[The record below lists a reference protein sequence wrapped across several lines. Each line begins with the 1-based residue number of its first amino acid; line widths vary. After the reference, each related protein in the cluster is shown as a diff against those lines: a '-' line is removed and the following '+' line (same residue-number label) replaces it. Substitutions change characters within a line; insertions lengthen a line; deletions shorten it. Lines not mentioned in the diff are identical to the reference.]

1 MKIRFEKAKM
11 LEKLVR
17 AMGAV
22 SSKNT
27 HPFTEGVLLET
38 AGNRL
43 KLSTYDMEKSVR
55 SSIEAEILIEGGCVI
70 NAQRLLSIVRI
81 LPENEITMT
90 VDDELLVTI
99 QSGRSSFSLH
109 ALAAKDFPQMP
120 VIVGR
125 ESFTMEQCVL
135 KKMLAKTAHSIAQID
150 QRPVL
155 CGAFF
160 KLDLVDIKSSRFVG
174 WWNFRMVLALDDEFW
189 RAFVNTII
197 FSVVTVFLL
206 MVVTVLMAS
215 WLSKNTKIHNLA
227 QTMIFTPHISS
238 MVAVGILWVLMLDP
252 QGIINQFLAIFG
264 IQGPNWLMNART
276 SLLSVALV
284 TVWKS
289 IGYYC
294 LIIIAGLQSLP
305 KDVYEAARLDKA
317 SRWTILRRI
326 TLPLMTPTLS
336 FVFIMKF
343 INAFKSFSA
352 IDVMTQGGPQG
363 SSMVLGYWIYNAGR
377 VKFNYGF
384 AMVGAIVLT
393 ALVAVFTLLA
403 NKGFRKED

>member
-1 MKIRFEKAKM
+1 MQNLREIGSRYNELQDALDARKAALRESRSKEERRVLRQDAAEKRSELRRFKASLSGEALQAYKDYRAIRREIRHC
-11 LEKLVR
+11 E
-17 AMGAV
+17 
-22 SSKNT
+22 
-27 HPFTEGVLLET
+27 
-38 AGNRL
+38 RL
-43 KLSTYDMEKSVR
+43 KRCDKVES
-55 SSIEAEILIEGGCVI
+55 
-70 NAQRLLSIVRI
+70 RI
-81 LPENEITMT
+81 FHKVNPAYIY
-90 VDDELLVTI
+90 I
-99 QSGRSSFSLH
+99 FPAALH
-109 ALAAKDFPQMP
+109 AIFFTLMP
-120 VIVGR
+120 FLFMIV
-125 ESFTMEQCVL
+125 
-135 KKMLAKTAHSIAQID
+135 
-150 QRPVL
+150 
-155 CGAFF
+155 GAFF
-160 KLDLVDIKSSRFVG
+160 KLDLVDIKSSKFVG
-174 WWNFRMVLALDDEFW
+174 WWNFKMVLVLDNEFW

-197 FSVVTVFLL
+197 FAIVTVFLL

-252 QGIINQFLAIFG
+252 QGIINQILAIFG
-264 IQGPNWLMNART
+264 IKGPNWLMDSRT
-276 SLLSVALV
+276 SLFSVALV

-305 KDVYEAARLDKA
+305 KDVYEAAKLDKA
-317 SRWTILRRI
+317 SKWTILRKI
-326 TLPLMTPTLS
+326 TLPLLTPTLS
-336 FVFIMKF
+336 FVFVMKF

-384 AMVGAIVLT
+384 AMVGAIILT
-393 ALVAVFTLLA
+393 AMVAVFTLLA

>member
-1 MKIRFEKAKM
+1 MQNLREIGSRYNELQDALDARKAALRESRSKEERRVLRQDAAEKRSELRRFKASLSGEALRAYKDYRAIRREIRHC
-11 LEKLVR
+11 E
-17 AMGAV
+17 
-22 SSKNT
+22 
-27 HPFTEGVLLET
+27 
-38 AGNRL
+38 RL
-43 KLSTYDMEKSVR
+43 KRCDKVESRIFHKVNPAYIYIFPAAFHAIFFTLMPF
-55 SSIEAEILIEGGCVI
+55 LFM
-70 NAQRLLSIVRI
+70 IV
-81 LPENEITMT
+81 
-90 VDDELLVTI
+90 
-99 QSGRSSFSLH
+99 
-109 ALAAKDFPQMP
+109 
-120 VIVGR
+120 
-125 ESFTMEQCVL
+125 
-135 KKMLAKTAHSIAQID
+135 
-150 QRPVL
+150 
-155 CGAFF
+155 GAFF
-160 KLDLVDIKSSRFVG
+160 KLDLVDVKNSKFVG
-174 WWNFRMVLALDDEFW
+174 WWNFKMVLVLDNEFW

-197 FSVVTVFLL
+197 FAIVTVFLL
-206 MVVTVLMAS
+206 MVVTVLMSS

-252 QGIINQFLAIFG
+252 QGIINQILAIFG
-264 IQGPNWLMNART
+264 IKGPNWLMDSRT
-276 SLLSVALV
+276 SLFSVALV

-305 KDVYEAARLDKA
+305 KDVYEAAKLDKA
-317 SRWTILRRI
+317 SKWTILRKI
-326 TLPLMTPTLS
+326 TLPLLTPTLS

-384 AMVGAIVLT
+384 AMVGAIILT
-393 ALVAVFTLLA
+393 AMVAVFTLLA

>member
-1 MKIRFEKAKM
+1 MQNLREIGSRYNELQDALDARKAALRESRSKEERRVLRQDAAEKRSELRRFKASLSGEALRAYKDYRAIRREIRHC
-11 LEKLVR
+11 E
-17 AMGAV
+17 
-22 SSKNT
+22 
-27 HPFTEGVLLET
+27 
-38 AGNRL
+38 RL
-43 KLSTYDMEKSVR
+43 KRCDKVESRIFHKVNPAYIYIFPAAFHAIFFTLMPF
-55 SSIEAEILIEGGCVI
+55 LFM
-70 NAQRLLSIVRI
+70 IV
-81 LPENEITMT
+81 
-90 VDDELLVTI
+90 
-99 QSGRSSFSLH
+99 
-109 ALAAKDFPQMP
+109 
-120 VIVGR
+120 
-125 ESFTMEQCVL
+125 
-135 KKMLAKTAHSIAQID
+135 
-150 QRPVL
+150 
-155 CGAFF
+155 GAFF
-160 KLDLVDIKSSRFVG
+160 KLDLVDVKSSKFVG
-174 WWNFRMVLALDDEFW
+174 WWNFKMVLVLDNEFW

-197 FSVVTVFLL
+197 FAIVTVFLL
-206 MVVTVLMAS
+206 MVVTVLMSS

-305 KDVYEAARLDKA
+305 RDVYEAARLDKA
-317 SRWTILRRI
+317 SRWTILRKI

-393 ALVAVFTLLA
+393 VLVAVFTLLA

>member
-1 MKIRFEKAKM
+1 MQNLREIGSRYNELQDALDARKAALRESRSKEERRVLRQDAAEKRSELRHFKASLSGEALLAYKDYRAIRREIRHC
-11 LEKLVR
+11 E
-17 AMGAV
+17 
-22 SSKNT
+22 
-27 HPFTEGVLLET
+27 
-38 AGNRL
+38 RL
-43 KLSTYDMEKSVR
+43 KRCDKVES
-55 SSIEAEILIEGGCVI
+55 
-70 NAQRLLSIVRI
+70 RI
-81 LPENEITMT
+81 FHKVNPAYIY
-90 VDDELLVTI
+90 I
-99 QSGRSSFSLH
+99 FPAALH
-109 ALAAKDFPQMP
+109 AIFFTLMP
-120 VIVGR
+120 FLFMIV
-125 ESFTMEQCVL
+125 
-135 KKMLAKTAHSIAQID
+135 
-150 QRPVL
+150 
-155 CGAFF
+155 GAFF
-160 KLDLVDIKSSRFVG
+160 KLDLVDIKSSKFVG
-174 WWNFRMVLALDDEFW
+174 WWNFKMVLVLDNEFW

-197 FSVVTVFLL
+197 FAIVTVFLL
-206 MVVTVLMAS
+206 MVVTVLMSS

-252 QGIINQFLAIFG
+252 QGIINQILAIFG
-264 IQGPNWLMNART
+264 IKGPNWLMDSRT
-276 SLLSVALV
+276 SLFSVALV

-305 KDVYEAARLDKA
+305 KDVYEAAKLDKA
-317 SRWTILRRI
+317 GKWTILRKI
-326 TLPLMTPTLS
+326 TLPLLTPTLS

-384 AMVGAIVLT
+384 AMVGAIILT
-393 ALVAVFTLLA
+393 AMVAVFTLLA

>member
-1 MKIRFEKAKM
+1 MQNLREIGSRYNELQDALDAQKAALRESRSKEERRALRQSVAEKRSELRRFKASLSGEALRAYKDYRAIRREIRHC
-11 LEKLVR
+11 E
-17 AMGAV
+17 
-22 SSKNT
+22 
-27 HPFTEGVLLET
+27 
-38 AGNRL
+38 RL
-43 KLSTYDMEKSVR
+43 KRCDRVESRIFHKVNPAYIYIFPAAFHAIFFTLMPF
-55 SSIEAEILIEGGCVI
+55 LFM
-70 NAQRLLSIVRI
+70 IV
-81 LPENEITMT
+81 
-90 VDDELLVTI
+90 
-99 QSGRSSFSLH
+99 
-109 ALAAKDFPQMP
+109 
-120 VIVGR
+120 
-125 ESFTMEQCVL
+125 
-135 KKMLAKTAHSIAQID
+135 
-150 QRPVL
+150 
-155 CGAFF
+155 GAFF
-160 KLDLVDIKSSRFVG
+160 KLDLVNIKSSKFVG
-174 WWNFRMVLALDDEFW
+174 WWNFKMVLVLDNEFW

-197 FSVVTVFLL
+197 FAIVTVFLL
-206 MVVTVLMAS
+206 MVVTVLMSS

-252 QGIINQFLAIFG
+252 QGIINQILAIFG
-264 IQGPNWLMNART
+264 IKGPNWLMDSRT
-276 SLLSVALV
+276 SLFSVALV

-305 KDVYEAARLDKA
+305 KDVYEAAKLDKA
-317 SRWTILRRI
+317 SKWTILRKI
-326 TLPLMTPTLS
+326 TLPLLTPTLS

-384 AMVGAIVLT
+384 AMVGAIILT
-393 ALVAVFTLLA
+393 AMVAVFTLLA

>member
-1 MKIRFEKAKM
+1 MGRSQKPMQNLREIGSRYNELQDALDARKAALRESRSKEERRVLRQDAAEKRSELRRFKASLSGEALRAYKDYRAIRREIRHC
-11 LEKLVR
+11 E
-17 AMGAV
+17 
-22 SSKNT
+22 
-27 HPFTEGVLLET
+27 
-38 AGNRL
+38 RL
-43 KLSTYDMEKSVR
+43 KRCDKVESRIFHKVNPAYIYIFPAAFHAIFFTLMPF
-55 SSIEAEILIEGGCVI
+55 LFM
-70 NAQRLLSIVRI
+70 IV
-81 LPENEITMT
+81 
-90 VDDELLVTI
+90 
-99 QSGRSSFSLH
+99 
-109 ALAAKDFPQMP
+109 
-120 VIVGR
+120 
-125 ESFTMEQCVL
+125 
-135 KKMLAKTAHSIAQID
+135 
-150 QRPVL
+150 
-155 CGAFF
+155 GAFF
-160 KLDLVDIKSSRFVG
+160 KLDLVDIKSSKFVG
-174 WWNFRMVLALDDEFW
+174 WWNFKMVLVLDNEFW

-197 FSVVTVFLL
+197 FAIVTVFLL
-206 MVVTVLMAS
+206 MVVTVLMSS

-252 QGIINQFLAIFG
+252 QGIINQILAIFG
-264 IQGPNWLMNART
+264 IKGPNWLMDSRT
-276 SLLSVALV
+276 SLFSVALV

-305 KDVYEAARLDKA
+305 KDVYEAAKLDKA
-317 SRWTILRRI
+317 SKWTILRKI
-326 TLPLMTPTLS
+326 TLPLLTPTLS

-384 AMVGAIVLT
+384 AMVGAIILT
-393 ALVAVFTLLA
+393 AMVAVFTLLA

>member
-1 MKIRFEKAKM
+1 MQNLREIGSRYNELQDALDARKAALRESRNKEERRVLRQDAAEKRSELRRFKASLSGEALRAYKDYRAIRREIRHC
-11 LEKLVR
+11 E
-17 AMGAV
+17 
-22 SSKNT
+22 
-27 HPFTEGVLLET
+27 
-38 AGNRL
+38 RL
-43 KLSTYDMEKSVR
+43 KRCDKVES
-55 SSIEAEILIEGGCVI
+55 
-70 NAQRLLSIVRI
+70 RI
-81 LPENEITMT
+81 FHKVNPAYIY
-90 VDDELLVTI
+90 I
-99 QSGRSSFSLH
+99 FPAALH
-109 ALAAKDFPQMP
+109 AIFFTLMP
-120 VIVGR
+120 FLFMIV
-125 ESFTMEQCVL
+125 
-135 KKMLAKTAHSIAQID
+135 
-150 QRPVL
+150 
-155 CGAFF
+155 GAFF
-160 KLDLVDIKSSRFVG
+160 KLDLVDIKSSKFVG
-174 WWNFRMVLALDDEFW
+174 WWNFKMVLVLDNEFW

-197 FSVVTVFLL
+197 FAIVTVFLL
-206 MVVTVLMAS
+206 MVVTVLMSS

-252 QGIINQFLAIFG
+252 QGIINQILAIFG
-264 IQGPNWLMNART
+264 IKGPNWLMDSRT
-276 SLLSVALV
+276 SLFSVALV

-305 KDVYEAARLDKA
+305 KDVYEAAKLDKA
-317 SRWTILRRI
+317 GKWTILRKI
-326 TLPLMTPTLS
+326 TLPLLTPTLS

-384 AMVGAIVLT
+384 AMVGAIILT
-393 ALVAVFTLLA
+393 AMVAVFTLLA

>member
-1 MKIRFEKAKM
+1 MQNLRDIGSRYNELQDALDAQKAALRKSRSKEERRVLRQDAAEKRSELRRFKASLSGEALRAYKDYRAIRREIRHC
-11 LEKLVR
+11 E
-17 AMGAV
+17 
-22 SSKNT
+22 
-27 HPFTEGVLLET
+27 
-38 AGNRL
+38 RL
-43 KLSTYDMEKSVR
+43 KRCDKVESRIFHKVNPAYIYIFPAAFHAIFFTLMPF
-55 SSIEAEILIEGGCVI
+55 LFM
-70 NAQRLLSIVRI
+70 IV
-81 LPENEITMT
+81 
-90 VDDELLVTI
+90 
-99 QSGRSSFSLH
+99 
-109 ALAAKDFPQMP
+109 
-120 VIVGR
+120 
-125 ESFTMEQCVL
+125 
-135 KKMLAKTAHSIAQID
+135 
-150 QRPVL
+150 
-155 CGAFF
+155 GAFF
-160 KLDLVDIKSSRFVG
+160 KLDLVDIKSSKFVG
-174 WWNFRMVLALDDEFW
+174 WWNFKMVLVLDNEFW

-197 FSVVTVFLL
+197 FAIVTVFLL
-206 MVVTVLMAS
+206 MVVTVLMSS

-252 QGIINQFLAIFG
+252 QGIINQILAIFG
-264 IQGPNWLMNART
+264 IKGPNWLMDSRT
-276 SLLSVALV
+276 SLFSVALV

-305 KDVYEAARLDKA
+305 KDVYEAAKLDKA
-317 SRWTILRRI
+317 SKWTILRKI
-326 TLPLMTPTLS
+326 TLPLLTPTLS

-384 AMVGAIVLT
+384 AMVGAIILT
-393 ALVAVFTLLA
+393 AMVAVFTLLA

>member
-1 MKIRFEKAKM
+1 MQNLRDIGSRYNELQDALDARKA
-11 LEKLVR
+11 
-17 AMGAV
+17 
-22 SSKNT
+22 
-27 HPFTEGVLLET
+27 
-38 AGNRL
+38 
-43 KLSTYDMEKSVR
+43 
-55 SSIEAEILIEGGCVI
+55 
-70 NAQRLLSIVRI
+70 
-81 LPENEITMT
+81 
-90 VDDELLVTI
+90 
-99 QSGRSSFSLH
+99 
-109 ALAAKDFPQMP
+109 AL
-120 VIVGR
+120 R
-125 ESFTMEQCVL
+125 ESRSKEERRVLRQDAAEKRSELRRFKASLSGEALRAYKDYRAIRREISHCESLKRCDKVESRIFHKVNPAYIYIFPAAFHAIFFTLMPFLFMIV
-135 KKMLAKTAHSIAQID
+135 
-150 QRPVL
+150 
-155 CGAFF
+155 GAFF
-160 KLDLVDIKSSRFVG
+160 KLDLVDIKSSKFVG
-174 WWNFRMVLALDDEFW
+174 WWNFKMVLVLDNEFW

-197 FSVVTVFLL
+197 FAIVTVFLL
-206 MVVTVLMAS
+206 MVVTVLMSS

-252 QGIINQFLAIFG
+252 QGIINQILAIFG
-264 IQGPNWLMNART
+264 IKGPNWLMDSRT
-276 SLLSVALV
+276 SLFSVALV

-305 KDVYEAARLDKA
+305 KDVYEAAKLDKA
-317 SRWTILRRI
+317 SKWTILRKI
-326 TLPLMTPTLS
+326 TLPLLTPTLS

-384 AMVGAIVLT
+384 AMVGAIILT
-393 ALVAVFTLLA
+393 AMVAVFTLLA

>member
-1 MKIRFEKAKM
+1 MQNLRDIGSRYNELQDALDARKAALRESRSKEERRVLRQDAPEKRSELRRFKASLSGEALRAYKDYRAIRREIRHC
-11 LEKLVR
+11 E
-17 AMGAV
+17 
-22 SSKNT
+22 
-27 HPFTEGVLLET
+27 
-38 AGNRL
+38 RL
-43 KLSTYDMEKSVR
+43 KRCDKVESRIFHKVNPAYIYIFPAAFHAIFFTLMPF
-55 SSIEAEILIEGGCVI
+55 LFM
-70 NAQRLLSIVRI
+70 IV
-81 LPENEITMT
+81 
-90 VDDELLVTI
+90 
-99 QSGRSSFSLH
+99 
-109 ALAAKDFPQMP
+109 
-120 VIVGR
+120 
-125 ESFTMEQCVL
+125 
-135 KKMLAKTAHSIAQID
+135 
-150 QRPVL
+150 
-155 CGAFF
+155 GAFF
-160 KLDLVDIKSSRFVG
+160 KLDLVDIKSSKFVG
-174 WWNFRMVLALDDEFW
+174 WWNFKMVLVLDNEFW

-197 FSVVTVFLL
+197 FAIVTVFLL
-206 MVVTVLMAS
+206 MVVTVLMSS

-252 QGIINQFLAIFG
+252 QGIINQILAIFG
-264 IQGPNWLMNART
+264 IKGPNWLMDSRT
-276 SLLSVALV
+276 SLFSVALV

-305 KDVYEAARLDKA
+305 KDVYEAAKLDKA
-317 SRWTILRRI
+317 SKWTILRKI
-326 TLPLMTPTLS
+326 TLPLLTPTLS

-384 AMVGAIVLT
+384 AMVGAIILT
-393 ALVAVFTLLA
+393 AMVAVFTLLA

>member
-1 MKIRFEKAKM
+1 MQNLREIGSRYNELQDALDAQKAALRESRSKEERRILRQDAAEKRSELKRFKASLSGEARQAYKDYRAIRREIRHC
-11 LEKLVR
+11 E
-17 AMGAV
+17 
-22 SSKNT
+22 
-27 HPFTEGVLLET
+27 
-38 AGNRL
+38 RL
-43 KLSTYDMEKSVR
+43 KRCDK
-55 SSIEAEILIEGGCVI
+55 AESRIFHKVNPAYIYIFPAAFHAIFFTLMPF
-70 NAQRLLSIVRI
+70 LFMIV
-81 LPENEITMT
+81 
-90 VDDELLVTI
+90 
-99 QSGRSSFSLH
+99 
-109 ALAAKDFPQMP
+109 
-120 VIVGR
+120 
-125 ESFTMEQCVL
+125 
-135 KKMLAKTAHSIAQID
+135 
-150 QRPVL
+150 
-155 CGAFF
+155 GAFF
-160 KLDLVDIKSSRFVG
+160 KLDLVDIKSSKFVG
-174 WWNFRMVLALDDEFW
+174 WWNFKMVLVLDNEFW

-197 FSVVTVFLL
+197 FAIVTVFLL
-206 MVVTVLMAS
+206 MVVTVLMSS

-252 QGIINQFLAIFG
+252 QGIINQILAIFG
-264 IQGPNWLMNART
+264 IKGPNWLMDSRT
-276 SLLSVALV
+276 SLFSVALV

-305 KDVYEAARLDKA
+305 KDVYEAAKLDKA
-317 SRWTILRRI
+317 SKWTILRKI
-326 TLPLMTPTLS
+326 TLPLLTPTLS

-384 AMVGAIVLT
+384 AMVGAIILT
-393 ALVAVFTLLA
+393 AMVAVFTLLA

>member
-1 MKIRFEKAKM
+1 MQNLREIGSRYNELQDALDAQKAALRESRSKEERRVLRQDAAEKRSELRRFKASLSGEALRAYKDYRAIRREIRHC
-11 LEKLVR
+11 E
-17 AMGAV
+17 
-22 SSKNT
+22 
-27 HPFTEGVLLET
+27 
-38 AGNRL
+38 RL
-43 KLSTYDMEKSVR
+43 KRCDKVESRIFHKVNPAYIYIFPAAFHAIFFTLMPF
-55 SSIEAEILIEGGCVI
+55 LFM
-70 NAQRLLSIVRI
+70 IV
-81 LPENEITMT
+81 
-90 VDDELLVTI
+90 
-99 QSGRSSFSLH
+99 
-109 ALAAKDFPQMP
+109 
-120 VIVGR
+120 
-125 ESFTMEQCVL
+125 
-135 KKMLAKTAHSIAQID
+135 
-150 QRPVL
+150 
-155 CGAFF
+155 GAFF
-160 KLDLVDIKSSRFVG
+160 KLDLVDIKSSKFVG
-174 WWNFRMVLALDDEFW
+174 WWNFKMVLVLDNEFW

-197 FSVVTVFLL
+197 FAIVTVFLL
-206 MVVTVLMAS
+206 MVVTVLMSS

-252 QGIINQFLAIFG
+252 QGIINQILAIFG
-264 IQGPNWLMNART
+264 IKGPNWLMDSRT
-276 SLLSVALV
+276 SLFSVALV

-305 KDVYEAARLDKA
+305 KDVYEAAKLDKA
-317 SRWTILRRI
+317 GKWTILRKI
-326 TLPLMTPTLS
+326 TLPLLTPTLS

-384 AMVGAIVLT
+384 AMVGAIILT
-393 ALVAVFTLLA
+393 AMVAVFTLLA

>member
-1 MKIRFEKAKM
+1 MQNLRDIGSRYNELQDALDAQKAALRESRSKEERRVLRQDAAEKRSELRRFKASLSGEALRAYKDYRAIRREIRHC
-11 LEKLVR
+11 E
-17 AMGAV
+17 
-22 SSKNT
+22 
-27 HPFTEGVLLET
+27 
-38 AGNRL
+38 RL
-43 KLSTYDMEKSVR
+43 KRCDKVESRIFHKVNPAYIYIFPAAFHAIFFTLMPF
-55 SSIEAEILIEGGCVI
+55 LFM
-70 NAQRLLSIVRI
+70 IV
-81 LPENEITMT
+81 
-90 VDDELLVTI
+90 
-99 QSGRSSFSLH
+99 
-109 ALAAKDFPQMP
+109 
-120 VIVGR
+120 
-125 ESFTMEQCVL
+125 
-135 KKMLAKTAHSIAQID
+135 
-150 QRPVL
+150 
-155 CGAFF
+155 GAFF
-160 KLDLVDIKSSRFVG
+160 KLDLVDIKSSKFVG
-174 WWNFRMVLALDDEFW
+174 WWNFKMVLVLDNEFW

-197 FSVVTVFLL
+197 FAIVTVFLL
-206 MVVTVLMAS
+206 MIVTVLMSS

-252 QGIINQFLAIFG
+252 QGIINQILAIFG
-264 IQGPNWLMNART
+264 IKGPNWLMDSRT
-276 SLLSVALV
+276 SLFSVALV

-305 KDVYEAARLDKA
+305 KDVYEAAKLDKA
-317 SRWTILRRI
+317 SKWTILRKI
-326 TLPLMTPTLS
+326 TLPLLTPTLS

-384 AMVGAIVLT
+384 AMVGAIILT
-393 ALVAVFTLLA
+393 AMVAVFTLLA

>member
-1 MKIRFEKAKM
+1 MQNLRDIGSRYNELQDALDARKAALWESRSREERRVLRQDAAEKRSELRRFKASLSGEALRAYKDYRAIRREIRHC
-11 LEKLVR
+11 E
-17 AMGAV
+17 
-22 SSKNT
+22 
-27 HPFTEGVLLET
+27 
-38 AGNRL
+38 RL
-43 KLSTYDMEKSVR
+43 KRCDKVESRIFHKVNPAYIYIFPAAFHAIFFTLMPF
-55 SSIEAEILIEGGCVI
+55 LFM
-70 NAQRLLSIVRI
+70 IV
-81 LPENEITMT
+81 
-90 VDDELLVTI
+90 
-99 QSGRSSFSLH
+99 
-109 ALAAKDFPQMP
+109 
-120 VIVGR
+120 
-125 ESFTMEQCVL
+125 
-135 KKMLAKTAHSIAQID
+135 
-150 QRPVL
+150 
-155 CGAFF
+155 GAFF
-160 KLDLVDIKSSRFVG
+160 KLDLVDIKSSKFVG
-174 WWNFRMVLALDDEFW
+174 WWNFKMVLVLDNEFW

-197 FSVVTVFLL
+197 FAIVTVFLL
-206 MVVTVLMAS
+206 MVVTVLMSS

-305 KDVYEAARLDKA
+305 RDVYEAARLDKA

-384 AMVGAIVLT
+384 AMVGAIILT
-393 ALVAVFTLLA
+393 AMVAVFTLLA